1 MSYKFPFGK
10 QLDSCHF
17 LLYKRTNDQVMKT
30 RNPNCFFF
38 ISFVWIHDSLFLQF
52 ERKETFTMTSY
63 PEAVDH
69 VNDFDEMLHFIIKAT
84 ASLVS
89 TRAKIIHT
97 IITEKVVFRKMKCT
111 NISWDDFM
119 QSRTILSIVSKR
131 NRRRSTFF
139 YWTSIFTTTF
149 DFQFCHL
156 FSILLVVFFSIWI
169 TIQYCQVDK
178 KLSSRYY
185 THLFNICRLSN
196 GQKMLEMLDG
206 GDIT

>member
-1 MSYKFPFGK
+1 MPFFAVQENERSSDENQK
-10 QLDSCHF
+10 SKLF
-17 LLYKRTNDQVMKT
+17 LLHLFRVNSWL
-30 RNPNCFFF
+30 P
-38 ISFVWIHDSLFLQF
+38 FLQF

-89 TRAKIIHT
+89 TRATIIHA

-131 NRRRSTFF
+131 NRRRRSTIF

-206 GDIT
+206 GDITYIKLS